1 MAKVWWIF
9 LRSLSMLALDL
20 INIGNVAWRRRMV
33 TGLPFEALNLQSGH
47 IRTRMQPDRYLKYL
61 IFVKNA
67 IVSAGC

>member
-1 MAKVWWIF
+1 
-9 LRSLSMLALDL
+9 
-20 INIGNVAWRRRMV
+20 MV